1 MEKIDTK
8 DNQKSKEFKLKSKGF
23 FLTYPQCPATRETV
37 ADMLATKG
45 EIAKGL
51 IG

>member
-1 MEKIDTK
+1 MEK
-8 DNQKSKEFKLKSKGF
+8 QFRLKGKGF
-23 FLTYPQCPATRETV
+23 FLTYPQCPATKETL